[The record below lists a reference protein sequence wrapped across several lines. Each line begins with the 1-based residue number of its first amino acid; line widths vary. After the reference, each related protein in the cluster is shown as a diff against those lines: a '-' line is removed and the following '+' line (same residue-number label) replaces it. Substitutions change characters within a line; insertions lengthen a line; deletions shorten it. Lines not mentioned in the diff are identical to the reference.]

1 MQKFKIQ
8 TAYLKML
15 FAYINNT
22 LYQIRTDDKGKER
35 LMPIKGGSI
44 DEVKS
49 YVESV
54 YGVRMQRVEVYR

>member
-1 MQKFKIQ
+1 MKKFKIQ
-8 TAYLKML
+8 TAYMKML

-22 LYQIRTDDKGKER
+22 LYQIQKGDKGKES
-35 LMPIKGGSI
+35 LMLIKGGSL

-54 YGVRMQRVEVYR
+54 YGVRMQRVEA

>member
-1 MQKFKIQ
+1 M
-8 TAYLKML
+8 KML

-22 LYQIRTDDKGKER
+22 LYQIRKGDKCKES
-35 LMPIKGGSI
+35 LMPIKGGSL

-54 YGVRMQRVEVYR
+54 YGVRMQRVEG